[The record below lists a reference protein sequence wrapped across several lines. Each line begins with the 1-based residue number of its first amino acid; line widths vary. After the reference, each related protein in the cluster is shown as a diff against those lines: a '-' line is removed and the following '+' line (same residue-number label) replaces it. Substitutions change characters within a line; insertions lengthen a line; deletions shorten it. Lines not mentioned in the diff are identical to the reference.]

1 MKIKLIST
9 SLLPFLALTTAVA
22 YTVKENID
30 LETTIGSNAEPNS
43 NENTFYA
50 EEPSTITFAE
60 IKELFENESVYDYD
74 GTPKQPKLKE
84 GKVLPH
90 DIKIEYRPVGGKPV
104 PWPTNAGDE
113 KKAIN
118 VYRITTSGGQTL
130 LGVMTDKSITINQLP
145 FPVTLPNKIVIGI
158 GADGFVYNVIGDIP
172 QEILDD
178 GEIEYAINGVPAIDN
193 IPKITDYGQ
202 YEVAGQHWGSVNYM
216 PFEATSTVS
225 VIHKIGNIVIDYDG
239 NDNYNKI
246 PQADLSNVPG
256 VSIDKITVKNSQGT
270 IVTEMIK
277 AGVYTIE
284 ITYAYSD
291 AESVTDT
298 STYTIKKEVYEAKA
312 QISEVKYNGSEQT
325 LGVDLSQLPAGVK
338 IKAGSPVEV
347 KGKNVGTYTATIQM
361 DGGDVYED
369 FEVKVTLEVK
379 QATISSITLKSKEV
393 FYNGNTHTVVIE
405 EVLPEE
411 VKVTYSYSKDGTL
424 IQGEPTDAGVYT
436 VIATIVTGNNY
447 TYTGVVPPVTLTIK
461 KAKIEGLT
469 LPSSPVVY
477 DGQPKSLV
485 VEGTVPAGV
494 NLKYTYTDKDGN
506 PIQGAPTEAGLYK
519 VTVTLEDKNYNLEPI
534 TQDLEI
540 TKAAIPGGTL
550 DGKTVIYD
558 GTPQGVI
565 VEGVP

>member
-1 MKIKLIST
+1 MKRKLISA

-30 LETTIGSNAEPNS
+30 LETTLGSNAEPNS

-74 GTPKQPKLKE
+74 GTPKKPKLKE

-90 DIKIEYRPVGGKPV
+90 DIEIVYRQGDWPV
-104 PWPTNAGDE
+104 NAGNE
-113 KKAIN
+113 MKAII
-118 VYRITTSGGQTL
+118 VYRVDSLGSRKQI
-130 LGVMTDKSITINQLP
+130 GVMTDKRIIINQLP

-178 GEIEYAINGVPAIDN
+178 GEIEYAINGNPTIDN

-225 VIHKIGNIVIDYDG
+225 VIHKLGNIEVDYDG

-277 AGVYTIE
+277 AGVYTVE

-312 QISEVKYNGSEQT
+312 QISEVEYNGSEQT

-347 KGKNVGTYTATIQM
+347 KGKNIGTYTATIQM

-411 VKVTYSYSKDGTL
+411 VKVTYSYSKDGTP

-436 VIATIVTGNNY
+436 VITTIVTGDNY
-447 TYTGVVPPVTLTIK
+447 TYTGVVPPVTLTIR

-469 LPSSPVVY
+469 LSRGEFDY
-477 DGQPKSLV
+477 
-485 VEGTVPAGV
+485 AGV
-494 NLKYTYTDKDGN
+494 PHPLKINEELPLGTY
-506 PIQGAPTEAGLYK
+506 
-519 VTVTLEDKNYNLEPI
+519 
-534 TQDLEI
+534 
-540 TKAAIPGGTL
+540 
-550 DGKTVIYD
+550 VIYAYYENGQEI
-558 GTPQGVI
+558 GTTAPYDAGD
-565 VEGVP
+565 